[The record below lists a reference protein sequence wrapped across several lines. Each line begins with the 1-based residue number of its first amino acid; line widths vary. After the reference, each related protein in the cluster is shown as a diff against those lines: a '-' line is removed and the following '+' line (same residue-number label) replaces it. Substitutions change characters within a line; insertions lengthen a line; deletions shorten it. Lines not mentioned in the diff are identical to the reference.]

1 MNKKLERYRQLRD
14 KKKARLEKAQKDMD
28 RLEQMVQDE
37 ENTQIV
43 AAVRSYSLTPEEL
56 EAFLMA
62 FKLKNHLFPDESAR
76 CFVPEEEEEISEM
89 LLPLRSSV
97 SIAVQPASAEMSVI
111 LLPDRTSVLSFV

>member
-43 AAVRSYSLTPEEL
+43 AAVRSYSLTPE
-56 EAFLMA
+56 
-62 FKLKNHLFPDESAR
+62 
-76 CFVPEEEEEISEM
+76 
-89 LLPLRSSV
+89 
-97 SIAVQPASAEMSVI
+97 
-111 LLPDRTSVLSFV
+111 

>member
-43 AAVRSYSLTPEEL
+43 AAHAGGTGSLFEGTSHDRG
-56 EAFLMA
+56 F
-62 FKLKNHLFPDESAR
+62 
-76 CFVPEEEEEISEM
+76 CF
-89 LLPLRSSV
+89 
-97 SIAVQPASAEMSVI
+97 
-111 LLPDRTSVLSFV
+111 

>member
-56 EAFLMA
+56 EAFLRRM
-62 FKLKNHLFPDESAR
+62 
-76 CFVPEEEEEISEM
+76 IG
-89 LLPLRSSV
+89 
-97 SIAVQPASAEMSVI
+97 ASAFENQEEKN
-111 LLPDRTSVLSFV
+111 DET

>member
-43 AAVRSYSLTPEEL
+43 AAVLKALFHGDADALEL
-56 EAFLMA
+56 GAGLFYDVNETVYGAALGH
-62 FKLKNHLFPDESAR
+62 KVIDDEHLVLGLEPILSHQQGHLL
-76 CFVPEEEEEISEM
+76 FVGIGENLALI
-89 LLPLRSSV
+89 
-97 SIAVQPASAEMSVI
+97 
-111 LLPDRTSVLSFV
+111 

>member
-56 EAFLMA
+56 EAFLKERM
-62 FKLKNHLFPDESAR
+62 
-76 CFVPEEEEEISEM
+76 IG
-89 LLPLRSSV
+89 
-97 SIAVQPASAEMSVI
+97 ASAFENQEEKN
-111 LLPDRTSVLSFV
+111 DET

>member
-56 EAFLMA
+56 ELLSGGEWCDLC
-62 FKLKNHLFPDESAR
+62 KL
-76 CFVPEEEEEISEM
+76 PE
-89 LLPLRSSV
+89 
-97 SIAVQPASAEMSVI
+97 PAAE
-111 LLPDRTSVLSFV
+111 

>member
-37 ENTQIV
+37 ENTQII

-56 EAFLMA
+56 EAFVKERRA
-62 FKLKNHLFPDESAR
+62 GDAPVFEN
-76 CFVPEEEEEISEM
+76 EEEKHDE
-89 LLPLRSSV
+89 
-97 SIAVQPASAEMSVI
+97 
-111 LLPDRTSVLSFV
+111 T

>member
-1 MNKKLERYRQLRD
+1 MNKKLDRYRQLRD

-56 EAFLMA
+56 EAFLKERRM
-62 FKLKNHLFPDESAR
+62 
-76 CFVPEEEEEISEM
+76 IG
-89 LLPLRSSV
+89 
-97 SIAVQPASAEMSVI
+97 ASAFENQEEKN
-111 LLPDRTSVLSFV
+111 DET

>member
-56 EAFLMA
+56 EAFLKERRM
-62 FKLKNHLFPDESAR
+62 
-76 CFVPEEEEEISEM
+76 IG
-89 LLPLRSSV
+89 
-97 SIAVQPASAEMSVI
+97 ASCGGAHSMSQRGVYGKER
-111 LLPDRTSVLSFV
+111 DNAG

>member
-43 AAVRSYSLTPEEL
+43 AAVRSSSLTPEL
-56 EAFLMA
+56 EAFLKERRM
-62 FKLKNHLFPDESAR
+62 
-76 CFVPEEEEEISEM
+76 IG
-89 LLPLRSSV
+89 
-97 SIAVQPASAEMSVI
+97 ASAFENQEEKN
-111 LLPDRTSVLSFV
+111 DET